1 MQIITKEVSMSY
13 NKIQQWFGFFNNK
26 IKNIKISYGGLTIE
40 LERTLKKKL
49 KCPVCKSTDISLYG
63 STPRILRDLTISKR
77 RVYVLLRQSRIY
89 CSNCGVHNE
98 RLSFVDPYAHH
109 TRRFE
114 RYIHQLCRF
123 LTITEVAEL
132 FQLKWDEVKLIDQK
146 YLHKKYKKR
155 NKLWRKLRKIGV
167 DEIALKKGHK
177 YLTVIVNLETGQVI
191 HIGKDRKKETL
202 EEFFYLIG
210 PKRCSKINAIVM
222 DMWEPYISAAKKM
235 LPKAQIVF
243 DKFHIISSY
252 NKIINIIRRHEYA
265 CASREDRTVM
275 KGTRFLLV
283 KNESNLSMNEK
294 GKLFKLLSINTNLNL
309 AHILKDDL
317 QQLWQCSDKE
327 EAELFLNSW
336 TQRAYLSRIPALETF
351 ANTLMRYKNGIIN
364 YYNYPITSAQVE
376 GINNKIKVLKRKV
389 YGFGDMD
396 YFALKIFDL
405 KNISF
410 GFV

>member
-1 MQIITKEVSMSY
+1 MSHY
-13 NKIQQWFGFFNNK
+13 KIQQWFGFFNNK
-26 IKNIKISYGGLTIE
+26 IKDIRISYKGLTIE
-40 LERTLKKKL
+40 LERTSKHKL
-49 KCPVCKSTDISLYG
+49 TCPVCKSSDISLYG
-63 STPRILRDLTISKR
+63 STLRVLRDLTISKR
-77 RVYVLLRQSRIY
+77 SVHVLVRQNRI
-89 CSNCGVHNE
+89 CCPECGVHNE
-98 RLSFVDPYAHH
+98 RLSFVDPYVHH

-132 FQLKWDEVKLIDQK
+132 FQLKWDEVKLIDRK
-146 YLHKKYKKR
+146 YLHIKYKKR
-155 NKLWRKLRKIGV
+155 KKLWRNLRKIGV
-167 DEIALKKGHK
+167 DEIAIKKGHK

-222 DMWEPYISAAKKM
+222 DMWEPYISAAKKL
-235 LPKAQIVF
+235 LPRAQVVF

-252 NKIINIIRRHEYA
+252 NKVIDIIRRHEYA

-275 KGTRFLLV
+275 KGTRYLLF
-283 KNESNLSMNEK
+283 KNESNLSMNDKEK
-294 GKLFKLLSINTNLNL
+294 LYKLLSINTNLNL

-317 QQLWQCSDKE
+317 KQLWQCPDKK
-327 EAELFLNSW
+327 EAEIFLNSW
-336 TQRAYLSRIPALETF
+336 TQKAYASKIPALETF
-351 ANTLMRYKNGIIN
+351 ANTLSRYKNGVIN

-389 YGFGDMD
+389 YGFGDID